1 MKISRKDLRVIVESH
16 VRLNEVF
23 PLLPFAAP
31 VVASAG
37 GTAFAGFTAAGWA
50 VLGTTI
56 TGLLAGATWWATRS
70 DGEQDRIRD
79 TINDLGLHEA
89 FAIYSAL
96 KGIGTNAEL
105 VGQMIGSKA
114 SAELQADYAK
124 VLTILDETDDGGL
137 IEWLRD
143 DGMDDAAKDLL
154 IKMSN
159 GA

>member
-1 MKISRKDLRVIVESH
+1 
-16 VRLNEVF
+16 
-23 PLLPFAAP
+23 
-31 VVASAG
+31 
-37 GTAFAGFTAAGWA
+37 
-50 VLGTTI
+50 
-56 TGLLAGATWWATRS
+56 
-70 DGEQDRIRD
+70 
-79 TINDLGLHEA
+79 
-89 FAIYSAL
+89 
-96 KGIGTNAEL
+96 
-105 VGQMIGSKA
+105 MIGSKA

>member
-1 MKISRKDLRVIVESH
+1 MKISRKDLRVIVESQI
-16 VRLNEVF
+16 RLNELA
-23 PLLPFAAP
+23 PLLPFAA
-31 VVASAG
+31 AAG
-37 GTAFAGFTAAGWA
+37 GSSFAGLTGAGWA

-56 TGLLAGATWWATRS
+56 TGLLGGAVWWATRS
-70 DGEQDRIRD
+70 DDEQDRIRD

-96 KGIGTNAEL
+96 KGIGTNEEL

-143 DGMDDAAKDLL
+143 DGMDNAAKELL

>member
-1 MKISRKDLRVIVESH
+1 MKISRKDLRVIVESQI
-16 VRLNEVF
+16 RLNEVV
-23 PLLPFAAP
+23 PLLPFAA
-31 VVASAG
+31 G
-37 GTAFAGFTAAGWA
+37 GGAAFAGLTGAGWA

-56 TGLLAGATWWATRS
+56 TGLLGGAVWWSTRS
-70 DGEQDRIRD
+70 DDEQDRIRD
-79 TINDLGLHEA
+79 TINNLGLHEA

-96 KGIGTNAEL
+96 KGMGTKTEL

-143 DGMDDAAKDLL
+143 DGMDDAAKELL